1 MGQNCLLA
9 DQVYSLFNC
18 GMTRFFF
25 VVLFLLPR
33 FLNRDYLFWSLIVTA
48 LSSLYKERKIRSW
61 SSEWQ

>member
-9 DQVYSLFNC
+9 DQVYSLFSC
-18 GMTRFFF
+18 GITRFFF
-25 VVLFLLPR
+25 CFLFFYLA
-33 FLNRDYLFWSLIVTA
+33 FFNRDYLFWSLIVTA